1 MNQAETGV
9 FVIWLMLIVVVA
21 VLGGGLIA
29 GVIMALVGVLMA
41 FVGVRR
47 RRARSPS

>member
-1 MNQAETGV
+1 MNQVEAGA

-29 GVIMALVGVLMA
+29 GVFMALVGVLMA

-47 RRARSPS
+47 LRARSPS